1 MGMEILA
8 FSSST
13 PKESFHTRDDYVNGV
28 TVEDLKEI
36 GPSKAYDDHRS
47 LENLIWEQSEKDQA
61 FLIPQTVELNH
72 NRTTLKFDGW
82 GGGSSD

>member
-28 TVEDLKEI
+28 TVEDLKVNC
-36 GPSKAYDDHRS
+36 KRKYYDEDKNF
-47 LENLIWEQSEKDQA
+47 ENLIQEQAENIGSPYPSEH
-61 FLIPQTVELNH
+61 VEKNSWDVLKMYVEKH
-72 NRTTLKFDGW
+72 NITYA
-82 GGGSSD
+82 